1 MLKCSHSV
9 WFVLLL
15 AVAVSF
21 AAGCKPQNVIST
33 AEEVEIGKQAAEQ
46 IEKEHP
52 VNKDPALNRL
62 VSGMGRHLLQY
73 SKRQDIEYTF
83 KILDHDEV
91 NAVSLPGGWVY
102 VYKGLID
109 ATKNEPD
116 QLAGVIAHEIG
127 HISARHHADMIGRQ
141 VFAGVLVQTLSRG
154 DTQQW
159 AGLFANLTLLSWSR
173 EHEFEADKLGINYT
187 FQSKQYDPEGLIGFF
202 AVLEGR
208 AKSNPSKFEQMFR
221 THPVT
226 SDRIKKA
233 NEYLG
238 KLKSGAVQ
246 P

>member
-1 MLKCSHSV
+1 MLRRRHIAALA
-9 WFVLLL
+9 LLL
-15 AVAVSF
+15 AVAMSLT
-21 AAGCKPQNVIST
+21 AGCKPQNIIST
-33 AEEVEIGKQAAEQ
+33 SEEVEIGKEAAAK

-52 VNKDPALNRL
+52 VNKDPQLNRL
-62 VSGMGRHLLQY
+62 VTGMGQNLVRY
-73 SKRQDIEYTF
+73 SKRQDIQYTF

-91 NAVSLPGGWVY
+91 NAVSLPGGWIY

-127 HISARHHADMIGRQ
+127 HVAARHHADMIGRQ
-141 VFAGVLVQTLSRG
+141 VFAGVLVQTLTRG

-159 AGLFANLTLLSWSR
+159 AGLFANLSLLSWSR
-173 EHEFEADKLGINYT
+173 EHEFEADKLGVNYT
-187 FQSKQYDPEGLIGFF
+187 FQSKQYAPEGLIGFF

-221 THPVT
+221 THPVN
-226 SDRIKKA
+226 SERIKRA
-233 NEYLG
+233 NEYLA
-238 KLKSGAVQ
+238 KLKSGAVR